1 MSVEIPDWKGTL
13 LALYIDGQNIPMRDG
28 SMTIRAPKERQ
39 FTVQT
44 KNGAFFHHLPHEF
57 SFTFTTY
64 AISTAGVNV
73 GPFLFSK
80 IEADPEDM
88 NLNLVRREGDR
99 WTFQEVSF
107 GRGTISNISQTGIDS
122 RSVPVLAV
130 DAEFL
135 EFNYNP
141 VS

>member
-1 MSVEIPDWKGTL
+1 MSELPDWKGTL
-13 LALYIDGQNIPMRDG
+13 LALYIDGENVPMRDG

-39 FTVQT
+39 YTVQT

-57 SFTFTTY
+57 SFSFSTY
-64 AISTAGVNV
+64 AILNI
-73 GPFLFSK
+73 GPLLASK
-80 IEADPEDM
+80 IESDPEDM

-99 WTFQEVSF
+99 WTFQEIGL
-107 GRGTISNISQTGIDS
+107 GRGTITNFSMTGIDA
-122 RSVPVLAV
+122 RSVPIIAI

-135 EFNYNP
+135 EFDHTP